1 MTHIVVKRGAGDS
14 PGEEIVDPLLATV
27 PAALS
32 RGRAELDKQ
41 GSGAQEVT
49 LTVPFTTGRRLGQ
62 LEAVHDIEAGKV
74 YKGKITGLRHHGR
87 GGETPEAWTDVTLE
101 TKSEVFV

>member
-1 MTHIVVKRGAGDS
+1 MVHIIVKRGAGTS
-14 PGEEIVDPLLATV
+14 PGDEIVDPLLSTQ

-49 LTVPFTTGRRLGQ
+49 LTVPFVTGRRPGQ
-62 LEAVHDIEAGKV
+62 LEAVHDIESGRV
-74 YKGKITGLRHHGR
+74 FKGKITSLRHHGR
-87 GGETPEAWTDVTLE
+87 GGDSPEAWTDVTLE
-101 TKSEVFV
+101 TPSEVFV